1 MFRYLHSGKF
11 WYNDTQLTLADRKA
25 SKHIR
30 KFDTGGK
37 KNMKK
42 RFLSIVLAV
51 LMLVGIMPISA
62 IAADAEPPAAET
74 GVSTKTSENTTGP
87 KLEKSAQ
94 WVDEKA
100 GIAKITIKVTGEQPT
115 QSTKKTDIVLVID
128 RSLSMTQY
136 GRDWL
141 DNAKKAAK
149 VFAKKVLTGDPNV
162 RIAVVAY
169 AAKTIDDRDFSSTL
183 TTVEQRID
191 AINTDNENWH
201 GTNIQAGI
209 HSARERLKKSDKD
222 ADKFMIVLAD
232 GAPNYRFTY
241 KDWGI
246 GTKFDLTDAQKRTY
260 HINNWFSWLFYATSD
275 AFNYNEVKNTEQYAY
290 TAAAS
295 EAYAAKATDGIT
307 CYAIGYGIPQGNNE
321 INALMYSIASTDAG
335 FVNAGTDENAITKV
349 FSDIATDIQYKAHD
363 VTLTDTMGA
372 GFTYLSNETYPS
384 NPVVTPSADNKTVT
398 WNVADKLGDETK
410 TLTFYV
416 QYDKQ
421 NLTDA
426 ATLPTNK
433 SASLSYE
440 DNKGNTQTPIT
451 VDSPAIENLAF
462 TVTYLDETGTE
473 RTAPPYTKTHY
484 WHGDTV
490 AIKDGPAKDGYDF
503 TGWTVTGVTP
513 AEGAKSFDMPKN
525 NVTLKANYTPTAAPA
540 LTITKTAYRVNSDGS
555 RGAKLN
561 ATDTVKSGDK
571 IEYDLTV
578 KNTGDVTL
586 SMIEVRDDF
595 QGSGTLYVDGA
606 PKEADWKYLIGALTP
621 GWDISYSG
629 DGKITYTVT
638 EADVA
643 AGEIVNKVTA
653 STTYN
658 GQEVKDEATNTVKVE
673 APTTMDITIT
683 KIWDN
688 SVSTDRYRSAKIW
701 LCANG
706 EQVKSFY
713 ARQSAGITKKT
724 STTTF
729 EKLPVKDASGKDID
743 YTVKEIEINDQAVT
757 SENQLVTEDEIWT
770 GVVTGDA
777 ETGFTV
783 TNSVRKNE
791 RYGVKVTK
799 TATRDRTLADGTTD
813 TVALATTGDKVRVGD
828 VIHYTVT
835 IKNTGNVAFPAG
847 SHAGDTFA
855 AATGSLI
862 DDATQEKIPSG
873 SRTAPIKIALT
884 EPNVTVTKTYTYIV
898 LEADTRITNT
908 ANASIPNGTMEPER
922 DSDAVVV
929 TVEKPH
935 GVTYTFE
942 DYDTL
947 PTEVQTLLPT
957 QGTNKYYKG
966 DSVTV
971 SDPKE
976 TSKTIGST
984 TYTFD
989 GWYVN
994 GGKVTGS
1001 TYTMDDKDVTFVG
1014 KWTSVT
1020 EKQEFTVTYHVD
1032 GEKPD
1037 DSTLRIPG
1045 PYTVIEDKPYTVA
1058 QPLATNVK
1066 SKGEETGTWTF
1077 TGWCTDEECT
1087 ETPVASIE
1095 KITGNVNLYGKWTF
1109 TKDEPAD
1116 TTLTIAYYLMH
1127 ADGTYPSEATDSA
1140 TTDGKVGE
1148 DFTAEPMKTA
1158 YDDKGYVFDED
1169 AEGNRIR
1176 GDLVLDP
1183 NGNVFKLYYKAVPGL
1198 EVTKTIKDVT
1208 RDGEPLDP
1216 TDPEVEVKEGD
1227 VIEYKI
1233 TVRNSGKLNLTDV
1246 VLTDEFTGAEGDL
1259 TFISGDDY
1267 TVDGYEITLENDL
1280 NVGDSVTI
1288 KATYE
1293 VQLGDSGYEITNKAS
1308 GTAKDALGGDVTGE
1322 SRLVRITPDA
1332 LKAYR
1337 IFGSA
1342 YKYVK
1347 SEKGTFN
1354 KDGETVT
1361 FEFKVTSD
1369 KKGEEILDTFTI
1381 DVSETVKAGET
1392 SEGDWGG
1399 FDFNLSEEEFENLD
1413 KKEFN
1418 GKEYPVVYLWE
1429 LKGDLKN
1436 MSYSTKRITLY
1447 LDRPNISYYSA
1458 REPMVEYLGTRMAYA
1473 DPDKGADADIINIYG
1488 KQSSSGGTVKTGP
1501 QLNRDDHVA
1510 YIMGYPDGTVQPK
1523 GEITRA
1529 EACTI
1534 FFRLL
1539 TESSRD
1545 YYFSKTNDYT
1555 DVNAGDW
1562 FNNAISTL
1570 SNAGIV
1576 TGYNDGTF
1584 RPNQPITRGEMAKI
1598 IANFANLNKGTKSF
1612 TDLSDHWSK
1621 TYVELAAGNGWIAG
1635 YPDGSFRPD
1644 QKITRAET
1652 VTMINRVLERVPAKE
1667 LRLLSRSIMLTFPD
1681 NNPGDWYY
1689 IAIQEASN
1697 SHEYQRSVYE
1707 TTGDEMWT
1715 KLIDNVDWTKLEK

>member
-1 MFRYLHSGKF
+1 
-11 WYNDTQLTLADRKA
+11 
-25 SKHIR
+25 
-30 KFDTGGK
+30 
-37 KNMKK
+37 MKK

-62 IAADAEPPAAET
+62 IAADAEPPAAQT
-74 GVSTKTSENTTGP
+74 AVSTKTSENTTGP

-100 GIAKITIKVTGEQPT
+100 GIAEITIKVTGEQPT
-115 QSTKKTDIVLVID
+115 ETTKKTDIVLVID
-128 RSLSMTQY
+128 RSLSMTQND
-136 GRDWL
+136 RDWL
-141 DNAKKAAK
+141 KNAKKAAK
-149 VFAKKVLTGDPNV
+149 AFAKKVLTGDPNV

-169 AAKTIDDRDFSSTL
+169 AAKTINDWDFSSKL
-183 TTVEQRID
+183 ATVENNID
-191 AINTDNENWH
+191 AINTNNGNWH

-232 GAPNYRFTY
+232 GAPNCRF
-241 KDWGI
+241 GI
-246 GTKFDLTDAQKRTY
+246 YSASETWRLTSKQAADY
-260 HINNWFSWLFYATSD
+260 HIKTDYR
-275 AFNYNEVKNTEQYAY
+275 EGGKQYFPNLY
-290 TAAAS
+290 TANSTTFSYNNSDIMDEDSGYCYTATVS

-307 CYAIGYGIPQGNNE
+307 CYAIGYGIAPGSSL
-321 INALMYSIASTDAG
+321 INTLMYSISSTDAG
-335 FVNAGTDENAITKV
+335 FVNAGTDVNAITKV

-372 GFTYLSNETYPS
+372 GFTYLANETYPS

-426 ATLPTNK
+426 ETLPTNT
-433 SASLSYE
+433 SASLSYK
-440 DNKGNTQTPIT
+440 DNKGNAQPNIT
-451 VDSPAIENLAF
+451 VASPEIENLAKK
-462 TVTYLDETGTE
+462 VTYVDENN
-473 RTAPPYTKTHY
+473 TAYTDPAHQEKPHWY
-484 WHGDTV
+484 GDTV
-490 AIKDGPAKDGYDF
+490 TLAPAPTKEGYTF
-503 TGWTVTGVTP
+503 NGWTTDDVDIGENET
-513 AEGAKSFDMPKN
+513 SFEMPKS
-525 NVTLKANYTPTAAPA
+525 NVTLKANYTVTAAPA

-561 ATDTVKSGDK
+561 DTDTVKSGDK
-571 IEYDLTV
+571 IEYGLTV

-595 QGSGTLYVDGA
+595 QGKGTLYVDGA
-606 PKEADWKYLIGALTP
+606 PKADNWYYSIGALKP
-621 GWDISYSG
+621 SGDISNFG
-629 DGKITYTVT
+629 VVKITYTVT

-643 AGEIVNKVTA
+643 AGTIVNKATA
-653 STTYN
+653 TVSYE
-658 GQEVKDEATNTVKVE
+658 GQEIKAEATHTLNAAE
-673 APTTMDITIT
+673 PTMDIKIT
-683 KIWDN
+683 KIWDD
-688 SVSTDRYRSAKIW
+688 SVSTDRYRSAKIQ
-701 LCANG
+701 LYANG
-706 EQVKSFY
+706 EAKNHFY
-713 ARQSAGITKKT
+713 ARQGANVPYKI
-724 STTTF
+724 STMTF
-729 EKLPVKDASGKDID
+729 TKLPVKDADGKDID
-743 YTVKEIEINDQAVT
+743 YTVKEIEINDRAVT
-757 SENQLVTEDEIWT
+757 SDNQLVTEDEIWT
-770 GVVTGDA
+770 GAVTGNAVD
-777 ETGFTV
+777 GFTV

-791 RYGVKVTK
+791 RYGVEVTK
-799 TATRDRTLADGTTD
+799 TATRTRTLADGTTE
-813 TVALATTGDKVRVGD
+813 TVDLVNEKSKVRAGD

-884 EPNVTVTKTYTYIV
+884 EPNVTVTKTYTYFV
-898 LEADTRITNT
+898 LEADNRVANNVYATIKTGTGVNDTLTRMAALN
-908 ANASIPNGTMEPER
+908 
-922 DSDAVVV
+922 VK
-929 TVEKPH
+929 VEKPH
-935 GVTYTFE
+935 GVKYEFE
-942 DYDTL
+942 AGL
-947 PTEVQTLLPT
+947 PNDLQKYLPDADST
-957 QGTNKYYKG
+957 RYYAG

-976 TSKTIGST
+976 TSKTIGNT

-989 GWYVN
+989 GWHVD
-994 GGKVTGS
+994 GVKVTGS
-1001 TYTMDDKDVTFVG
+1001 TYTMGDKDVTFVG
-1014 KWTSVT
+1014 KWNSVT
-1020 EKQEFTVTYHVD
+1020 VNPKYKLSYVFKSGDDTITTLPQGVLNKKPADSDEVEAGTDVTLPSGFTTVH
-1032 GEKPD
+1032 D
-1037 DSTLRIPG
+1037 DENG
-1045 PYTVIEDKPYTVA
+1045 
-1058 QPLATNVK
+1058 
-1066 SKGEETGTWTF
+1066 GTWTF
-1077 TGWCTDEECT
+1077 EGWYTDDNLSAE
-1087 ETPVASIE
+1087 S
-1095 KITGNVNLYGKWTF
+1095 KITGDTYPMPEGGKTLYGKWTF
-1109 TKDEPAD
+1109 EADKPEITEAGYTVEYYRQNADGENYTLQEDTDSGVAEIGKEKTIEPAED
-1116 TTLTIAYYLMH
+1116 KYSGYTYNETESIVTLTIQ
-1127 ADGTYPSEATDSA
+1127 EE
-1140 TTDGKVGE
+1140 E
-1148 DFTAEPMKTA
+1148 DK
-1158 YDDKGYVFDED
+1158 
-1169 AEGNRIR
+1169 
-1176 GDLVLDP
+1176 
-1183 NGNVFKLYYKAVPGL
+1183 NVFKVYYDAVPGL
-1198 EVTKTIKDVT
+1198 AVTKTITDVT
-1208 RDGEPLDP
+1208 RDGEPLNPDN
-1216 TDPEVEVKEGD
+1216 PEVEVKEGD
-1227 VIEYKI
+1227 VIEYEI
-1233 TVRNSGKLNLTDV
+1233 TVRNSGKLNLTDI

-1267 TVDGYEITLENDL
+1267 TVDGYEITLKNDL

-1308 GTAKDALGGDVTGE
+1308 GTAKDALKREVTGE
-1322 SRLVRITPDA
+1322 SRPVGITPDA

-1337 IFGSA
+1337 IFGSV
-1342 YKYVK
+1342 YKYIK

-1354 KDGETVT
+1354 KDEETVP

-1381 DVSETVKAGET
+1381 DVEETVKAGET

-1458 REPMVEYLGTRMAYA
+1458 REPMVEYLGRWMAYA

-1488 KQSSSGGTVKTGP
+1488 KQSSSGGTVKVGP

-1510 YIMGYPDGTVQPK
+1510 YIMGYPDGTVQPE

-1539 TESSRD
+1539 TESSRN

-1612 TDLSDHWSK
+1612 TDLSGHWSK
-1621 TYVELAAGNGWIAG
+1621 SYVELAAGNGWIAG

>member
-1 MFRYLHSGKF
+1 
-11 WYNDTQLTLADRKA
+11 
-25 SKHIR
+25 
-30 KFDTGGK
+30 
-37 KNMKK
+37 MKK

-62 IAADAEPPAAET
+62 IAADAEPPAAQT

-100 GIAKITIKVTGEQPT
+100 GIAKITIQVTGEQPT
-115 QSTKKTDIVLVID
+115 ETTKKTDIVLVID
-128 RSLSMTQY
+128 RSLSMTQND
-136 GRDWL
+136 RDWL
-141 DNAKKAAK
+141 KNAKKAAK
-149 VFAKKVLTGDPNV
+149 AFAKKVLTDDPNV

-169 AAKTIDDRDFSSTL
+169 AAKTINDWDFSSKL
-183 TTVEQRID
+183 ATVENNID
-191 AINTDNENWH
+191 AINTNNGNWH

-232 GAPNYRFTY
+232 GAPNCRFGIYSASETWRLTSQQAADHHIKTDYREGG
-241 KDWGI
+241 K
-246 GTKFDLTDAQKRTY
+246 
-260 HINNWFSWLFYATSD
+260 
-275 AFNYNEVKNTEQYAY
+275 QYFPNLY
-290 TAAAS
+290 TADSNTFSYNNSDIMDEDSGYCYTATVS

-307 CYAIGYGIPQGNNE
+307 CYAIGYGIASGSSL
-321 INALMYSIASTDAG
+321 INALMYSISSTDAG

-372 GFTYLSNETYPS
+372 GFTYLANETYPS

-416 QYDKQ
+416 QYDK
-421 NLTDA
+421 NTLTDA
-426 ATLPTNK
+426 ETLPTNT

-440 DNKGNTQTPIT
+440 DNKGNAQTPIT
-451 VDSPAIENLAF
+451 VDSPAIENLAKK
-462 TVTYLDETGTE
+462 VTYVDENN
-473 RTAPPYTKTHY
+473 TAYTDPAHQEKPHWY
-484 WHGDTV
+484 GDTV
-490 AIKDGPAKDGYDF
+490 TLAPAPTKEGYTF
-503 TGWTVTGVTP
+503 NGWTTDDVDIGENET
-513 AEGAKSFDMPKN
+513 SFEMPKQ
-525 NVTLKANYTPTAAPA
+525 NVTLQASYTVTAAPA
-540 LTITKTAYRVNSDGS
+540 LTITKTAYRVNSNGS
-555 RGAKLN
+555 RGARLN
-561 ATDTVKSGDK
+561 DTDTVKSGDK

-586 SMIEVRDDF
+586 SMIEVQDDF
-595 QGSGTLYVDGA
+595 QGKGTLYVDGEA
-606 PKEADWKYLIGALTP
+606 KKADWKYLIGALHP
-621 GWDISYSG
+621 SDDISYSET
-629 DGKITYTVT
+629 GKITYTVT
-638 EADVA
+638 EADVD
-643 AGEIVNKVTA
+643 AGMIVNKATA
-653 STTYN
+653 TVSYE
-658 GQEVKDEATNTVKVE
+658 GQEIKAEATHTLNAAE
-673 APTTMDITIT
+673 PTMDITIT
-683 KIWDN
+683 KIWDD
-688 SVSTDRYRSAKIW
+688 SVSIDRYRSAKIQ
-701 LCANG
+701 LYANG
-706 EQVKSFY
+706 EAKNHFY
-713 ARQSAGITKKT
+713 ARQGANVPYKI
-724 STTTF
+724 STMTF
-729 EKLPVKDASGKDID
+729 TKLPVKDASGNDIR
-743 YTVKEIEINDQAVT
+743 YTVKEIEINDRAVT
-757 SENQLVTEDEIWT
+757 SDNQLVTEDEIWT
-770 GVVTGDA
+770 GIVTGNA
-777 ETGFTV
+777 VEGFTV

-791 RYGVKVTK
+791 RYGVEVTK
-799 TATRDRTLADGTTD
+799 TATRDRILANGTTE
-813 TVALATTGDKVRVGD
+813 TVDLVNEVSVVRADD

-835 IKNTGNVAFPAG
+835 IENTGNVAFG
-847 SHAGDTFA
+847 AGDRGQDNFTA
-855 AATGSLI
+855 VGTLIGEDGNIEGGKYGDIKGVSTLEPGS
-862 DDATQEKIPSG
+862 S
-873 SRTAPIKIALT
+873 
-884 EPNVTVTKTYTYIV
+884 VTKHYTYKV
-898 LEADTRITNT
+898 LPGDEERGRIAN
-908 ANASIPNGTMEPER
+908 NASAQIKTGPGVDDTIR
-922 DSDAVVV
+922 GLAAVNVK
-929 TVEKPH
+929 VEKPH
-935 GVTYTFE
+935 GVTYEFE
-942 DYDTL
+942 AGL
-947 PTEVQTLLPT
+947 PNDLQKYLPDADST
-957 QGTNKYYKG
+957 RYYAG

-1014 KWTSVT
+1014 KWNSKT

-1045 PYTVIEDKPYTVA
+1045 PDTVTEDDPYTVA

-1116 TTLTIAYYLMH
+1116 TTLTIAYYLMN
-1127 ADGTYPSEATDSA
+1127 ADGSYPSEATDSA

-1148 DFTAEPMKTA
+1148 YFTAEAKKTA
-1158 YDDKGYVFDED
+1158 YETQGYVFDED
-1169 AEGNRIR
+1169 AKGNRIS
-1176 GDLVLDP
+1176 GDLVLNPDE
-1183 NGNVFKLYYKAVPGL
+1183 NVFKLYYKAVPGL
-1198 EVTKTIKDVT
+1198 TVTKTITDVT

-1216 TDPEVEVKEGD
+1216 TDPKVEVKEGD

-1259 TFISGDDY
+1259 NIISGDDY
-1267 TVDGYEITLENDL
+1267 TVDGYEITLKNGLD
-1280 NVGDSVTI
+1280 VGASVTI

-1293 VQLGDSGYEITNKAS
+1293 VQLGDSGYEIKNKAS

-1322 SRLVRITPDA
+1322 SERVTIRPDA
-1332 LKAYR
+1332 LKAYW

-1354 KDGETVT
+1354 KDEETVT

-1381 DVSETVKAGET
+1381 GVDETVKAGET

-1399 FDFNLSEEEFENLD
+1399 FDFNLSEEEFKNLD

-1429 LKGDLKN
+1429 LKGELKN

-1458 REPMVEYLGTRMAYA
+1458 REPMVEYLGTRMAFA

-1488 KQSSSGGTVKTGP
+1488 KQSSSGDTVKVGP

-1510 YIMGYPDGTVQPK
+1510 YIMGYPDGTVQPE

-1545 YYFSKTNDYT
+1545 YYFARTNDYS
-1555 DVNAGDW
+1555 DVNRGDW

-1612 TDLSDHWSK
+1612 TDLSGHWSK

-1681 NNPGDWYY
+1681 NKPGDWYY

>member
-1 MFRYLHSGKF
+1 
-11 WYNDTQLTLADRKA
+11 
-25 SKHIR
+25 
-30 KFDTGGK
+30 
-37 KNMKK
+37 MKK
-42 RFLSIVLAV
+42 RILSIVLAV
-51 LMLVGIMPISA
+51 LMLVSVLPISA
-62 IAADAEPPAAET
+62 LAADVEPPIAET

-169 AAKTIDDRDFSSTL
+169 AAKTIDDRDFSSDL
-183 TTVEQRID
+183 TTVQQHID
-191 AINTDNENWH
+191 AINTENGDWH

-209 HSARERLKKSDKD
+209 HSARERFKKTGNKD

-246 GTKFDLTDAQKRTY
+246 GTTFDLTDAQKRTY

-372 GFTYLSNETYPS
+372 GFTYLSNETYQPS
-384 NPVVTPSADNKTVT
+384 PAVTPSADNKTVT

-416 QYDKQ
+416 QYDK
-421 NLTDA
+421 NTLTDA
-426 ATLPTNK
+426 ATLPTNT

-440 DNKGNTQTPIT
+440 DNKGNEQPDIT
-451 VDSPAIENLAF
+451 VASPEIENLAKK
-462 TVTYLDETGTE
+462 VTYVDENN
-473 RTAPPYTKTHY
+473 TAYTDPAHQEKPHWY
-484 WHGDTV
+484 GDTV
-490 AIKDGPAKDGYDF
+490 TLAPAPTKEGYTF
-503 TGWTVTGVTP
+503 NGWTTDDVTIGENDTF
-513 AEGAKSFDMPKN
+513 EMPKQ
-525 NVTLKANYTPTAAPA
+525 NVTLKATWTKNTKT
-540 LTITKTAYRVNSDGS
+540 LTITKNWEGTTEKPTVTFQLLQARKGEENTTVYQTFELDGIVDTEGEVVETAPWTATIKVPVKDTDGTEFKYSVKETKIGGTSIGAGAFNVTGTNPDNTSYIIGTWSVNSSGRPLDGTWTFTN
-555 RGAKLN
+555 K
-561 ATDTVKSGDK
+561 
-571 IEYDLTV
+571 Y
-578 KNTGDVTL
+578 
-586 SMIEVRDDF
+586 
-595 QGSGTLYVDGA
+595 A
-606 PKEADWKYLIGALTP
+606 PKPQYTLTYEFVGEDKPEGANAPAAESLYKDQQTHLAEVNAP
-621 GWDISYSG
+621 DGWSF
-629 DGKITYTVT
+629 DGWYTDAGCT
-638 EADVA
+638 E
-643 AGEIVNKVTA
+643 GNKVT
-653 STTYN
+653 SPYTMPGSNMTLY
-658 GQEVKDEATNTVKVE
+658 GKWEQKQPGVTVE
-673 APTTMDITIT
+673 
-683 KIWDN
+683 
-688 SVSTDRYRSAKIW
+688 
-701 LCANG
+701 
-706 EQVKSFY
+706 
-713 ARQSAGITKKT
+713 
-724 STTTF
+724 
-729 EKLPVKDASGKDID
+729 
-743 YTVKEIEINDQAVT
+743 
-757 SENQLVTEDEIWT
+757 
-770 GVVTGDA
+770 
-777 ETGFTV
+777 
-783 TNSVRKNE
+783 
-791 RYGVKVTK
+791 K
-799 TATRDRTLADGTTD
+799 TAKRTRGNESPVTLPNNTNDPNEIGR
-813 TVALATTGDKVRVGD
+813 VQVGD
-828 VIHYTVT
+828 VINYTVT
-835 IKNTGNVAFPAG
+835 IKNTGKVTFGNNINDYRFTDTFSNATGDLIQIDEDGKQIGKVESGKRPPNISLG
-847 SHAGDTFA
+847 DMKPGDTKTLYYRYMVRSGDVGQQINNS
-855 AATGSLI
+855 ATAEIKSGTG
-862 DDATQEKIPSG
+862 AGKITRS
-873 SRTAPIKIALT
+873 SNVRVLVEAP
-884 EPNVTVTKTYTYIV
+884 
-898 LEADTRITNT
+898 
-908 ANASIPNGTMEPER
+908 EPETATLR
-922 DSDAVVV
+922 FEFKSGTDGKDLPASDMPPV
-929 TVEKPH
+929 P
-935 GVTYTFE
+935 
-942 DYDTL
+942 
-947 PTEVQTLLPT
+947 
-957 QGTNKYYKG
+957 N
-966 DSVTV
+966 
-971 SDPKE
+971 
-976 TSKTIGST
+976 
-984 TYTFD
+984 
-989 GWYVN
+989 
-994 GGKVTGS
+994 
-1001 TYTMDDKDVTFVG
+1001 DVTEEVGTAVQLTNYTETVNDEGNKG
-1014 KWTSVT
+1014 KWTFGGWFENESLTQAVA
-1020 EKQEFTVTYHVD
+1020 
-1032 GEKPD
+1032 G
-1037 DSTLRIPG
+1037 DSYQIPEG
-1045 PYTVIEDKPYTVA
+1045 GKT
-1058 QPLATNVK
+1058 
-1066 SKGEETGTWTF
+1066 
-1077 TGWCTDEECT
+1077 
-1087 ETPVASIE
+1087 
-1095 KITGNVNLYGKWTF
+1095 LYGKWTF
-1109 TKDEPAD
+1109 EADKPEITEAGYTVEYYRQNADGENYTLQEDTDSGVAEVGKEKTIEPAED
-1116 TTLTIAYYLMH
+1116 KYSGYTYNETESIVTLTIQ
-1127 ADGTYPSEATDSA
+1127 EE
-1140 TTDGKVGE
+1140 E
-1148 DFTAEPMKTA
+1148 DK
-1158 YDDKGYVFDED
+1158 
-1169 AEGNRIR
+1169 
-1176 GDLVLDP
+1176 
-1183 NGNVFKLYYKAVPGL
+1183 NVFKVYYDAVPGL
-1198 EVTKTIKDVT
+1198 AVTKTITDVT
-1208 RDGEPLDP
+1208 RDGEPLNPDN
-1216 TDPEVEVKEGD
+1216 PEVEVKEGD
-1227 VIEYKI
+1227 VIEYEI
-1233 TVRNSGKLNLTDV
+1233 TVRNSGKLNLTDI

-1267 TVDGYEITLENDL
+1267 TVDGYEITLKNDL

-1308 GTAKDALGGDVTGE
+1308 GTAKDALKREVTGE
-1322 SRLVRITPDA
+1322 SRPVGITPDA

-1337 IFGSA
+1337 IFGSV

-1354 KDGETVT
+1354 KDEETVP

-1381 DVSETVKAGET
+1381 DVEETVKAGET

-1488 KQSSSGGTVKTGP
+1488 KQSSSGSTVKVGP

-1510 YIMGYPDGTVQPK
+1510 YIMGYPDGTVQPE

-1539 TESSRD
+1539 TDSSRD

-1612 TDLSDHWSK
+1612 TDLSGHWSK

>member
-1 MFRYLHSGKF
+1 
-11 WYNDTQLTLADRKA
+11 
-25 SKHIR
+25 
-30 KFDTGGK
+30 
-37 KNMKK
+37 MKK

-51 LMLVGIMPISA
+51 LMLLSVMPVTA
-62 IAADAEPPAAET
+62 MAADRTTVNTAQNGIEATKTAKWVNEKEGIAEITITVKGEPPE
-74 GVSTKTSENTTGP
+74 VSTPE
-87 KLEKSAQ
+87 
-94 WVDEKA
+94 VDA
-100 GIAKITIKVTGEQPT
+100 
-115 QSTKKTDIVLVID
+115 VLVID
-128 RSLSMTQY
+128 LSGSMN
-136 GRDWL
+136 
-141 DNAKKAAK
+141 DNNKLNDAKAAAKKFVDKFFGTSAPASY
-149 VFAKKVLTGDPNV
+149 KKSV
-162 RIAVVAY
+162 RIAVVGYNGYAKAY
-169 AAKTIDDRDFSSTL
+169 ADLTEAKDADALYTL
-183 TTVEQRID
+183 FGSGYGSLS
-191 AINTDNENWH
+191 AGG
-201 GTNIQAGI
+201 GTNIQDGIYWAQQILKNGRAGAKKVMVVLSDGEPTYSFDANVAHTFGQNEETYGVKKNNFLYVVSEI
-209 HSARERLKKSDKD
+209 DHTDRVGSGSA
-222 ADKFMIVLAD
+222 
-232 GAPNYRFTY
+232 
-241 KDWGI
+241 
-246 GTKFDLTDAQKRTY
+246 
-260 HINNWFSWLFYATSD
+260 YATGAYHYYYYCKD
-275 AFNYNEVKNTEQYAY
+275 DKNVQQYY
-290 TAAAS
+290 YVQNHGVGTVS
-295 EAYAAKATDGIT
+295 EAYWAKKDGTTIYSIGFGISQYESGGYGLPQRETDVYKVAQSLASDDKKFKLAKDGGELGNVFDGI
-307 CYAIGYGIPQGNNE
+307 ANE
-321 INALMYSIASTDAG
+321 VAKYTAYNPTVI
-335 FVNAGTDENAITKV
+335 
-349 FSDIATDIQYKAHD
+349 
-363 VTLTDTMGA
+363 DTMGKN
-372 GFTYLSNETYPS
+372 FEVVSNSLPTDKK
-384 NPVVTPSADNKTVT
+384 VTLKSDGSLEWDITDGELDTTEHK
-398 WNVADKLGDETK
+398 
-410 TLTFYV
+410 LTFQV
-416 QYDKQ
+416 KYDKTK
-421 NLTDA
+421 LTDDEM
-426 ATLPTNK
+426 LLTNGEAK
-433 SASLSYE
+433 LIYSKTE
-440 DNKGNTQTPIT
+440 GGEQNQEQPIT
-451 VDSPAIENLAF
+451 SGQVENLAF
-462 TVTYLDETGTE
+462 TVTYLDETGAKLTS
-473 RTAPPYTKTHY
+473 APYTETRY
-484 WHGDTV
+484 WYGDTV
-490 AIKDGPAKDGYDF
+490 AIEKGPVKTGYDF
-503 TGWTVTGVTP
+503 TVWTVTGVTP
-513 AEGAKSFDMPKN
+513 AEGATSFDMPKN
-525 NVTLKANYTPTAAPA
+525 NVTLKANYTPTATPA

-555 RGAKLN
+555 RGTELTAS
-561 ATDTVKSGDK
+561 DTVKIGDTIEYVIRVENTGNVALSDLRLRDEFSGAGYITATRVYGTSELGKDFTDNLHTVSIPVGGSYVYGDK
-571 IEYDLTV
+571 L
-578 KNTGDVTL
+578 
-586 SMIEVRDDF
+586 
-595 QGSGTLYVDGA
+595 
-606 PKEADWKYLIGALTP
+606 
-621 GWDISYSG
+621 
-629 DGKITYTVT
+629 TYTVLAGDAT
-638 EADVA
+638 

-673 APTTMDITIT
+673 APTTMDIKIT
-683 KIWDN
+683 KVWDD
-688 SVSTDRYRSAKIW
+688 SVPTDRQRTAKIW
-701 LCANG
+701 LYANG
-706 EQVKSFY
+706 KQDKYFY
-713 ARQSAGITKKT
+713 ASKGAGITSNT
-724 STTTF
+724 ATGTIVDR
-729 EKLPVKDASGKDID
+729 PVKDADGKDIV
-743 YTVKEIEINDQAVT
+743 YTVKETEINGQAVT
-757 SENQLVTEDEIWT
+757 SDNQLVTEDEIWT

-791 RYGVKVTK
+791 RYGVEVTK
-799 TATRDRTLADGTTD
+799 TATRDRILANGTTE
-813 TVALATTGDKVRVGD
+813 TVDLVNEVSVVRADD

-835 IKNTGNVAFPAG
+835 IKNTGNVAFQNTDDG
-847 SHAGDTFA
+847 RDTFT
-855 AATGSLI
+855 ATGKLI
-862 DDATQEKIPSG
+862 DDDNPTKNITNFDRIPIDLQPKAKVTKHYTYKVLPGDEERGRIANNASAQIKTGSG
-873 SRTAPIKIALT
+873 ADDIIFKIAAV
-884 EPNVTVTKTYTYIV
+884 NVK
-898 LEADTRITNT
+898 
-908 ANASIPNGTMEPER
+908 
-922 DSDAVVV
+922 
-929 TVEKPH
+929 VEKPH

-942 DYDTL
+942 NYDNL
-947 PTEVQTLLPT
+947 PTEVQNLLPT
-957 QGTNKYYKG
+957 QDANKYYKG
-966 DSVTV
+966 DSVTLPTLTDTTKQV
-971 SDPKE
+971 
-976 TSKTIGST
+976 GST
-984 TYTFD
+984 TYTFVGWHVD
-989 GWYVN
+989 GV
-994 GGKVTGS
+994 KVTGS
-1001 TYTMDDKDVTFVG
+1001 TYTMGDKDVTFVG

-1045 PYTVIEDKPYTVA
+1045 PDTVTEGDPYTVA
-1058 QPLATNVK
+1058 QPLATTVNT
-1066 SKGEETGTWTF
+1066 KGTETGTWTF
-1077 TGWCTDEECT
+1077 TGWCTDKECT
-1087 ETPVASIE
+1087 GTPVASIE

-1127 ADGTYPSEATDSA
+1127 ADGTYPSEATDS
-1140 TTDGKVGE
+1140 TTRDGKVGE

-1158 YDDKGYVFDED
+1158 YDDKGYKFDD
-1169 AEGNRIR
+1169 SADNRIR

-1183 NGNVFKLYYKAVPGL
+1183 NGNVFKLYYKAVPRL
-1198 EVTKTIKDVT
+1198 EVTKTITDVT

-1227 VIEYKI
+1227 VIEYEI
-1233 TVRNSGKLNLTDV
+1233 TVKNSGKLNLTDV

-1259 TFISGDDY
+1259 NIISGDEY
-1267 TVDGYEITLENDL
+1267 TVNGYEITLENDL

-1308 GTAKDALGGDVTGE
+1308 GTAKDALKREVTGE
-1322 SRLVRITPDA
+1322 SRPVGITPDA
-1332 LKAYR
+1332 LKAYW

-1354 KDGETVT
+1354 KDGETVP

-1381 DVSETVKAGET
+1381 DVDETVKAGET

-1458 REPMVEYLGTRMAYA
+1458 REPMVEHLGTRMAYA

-1488 KQSSSGGTVKTGP
+1488 KQSSSGGTVKVGP

-1598 IANFANLNKGTKSF
+1598 IANFANLSKGGKTFS
-1612 TDLSDHWSK
+1612 DLSGHWSK

>member
-1 MFRYLHSGKF
+1 
-11 WYNDTQLTLADRKA
+11 
-25 SKHIR
+25 
-30 KFDTGGK
+30 
-37 KNMKK
+37 MKK
-42 RFLSIVLAV
+42 RILSIVLAV

-62 IAADAEPPAAET
+62 LAADVEPPIAET

-87 KLEKSAQ
+87 KLEKSAR

-100 GIAKITIKVTGEQPT
+100 GIAKITIQVTGEQPT
-115 QSTKKTDIVLVID
+115 ETTKKTDIVLVID
-128 RSLSMTQY
+128 RSLSMTQNN
-136 GRDWL
+136 RDWL
-141 DNAKKAAK
+141 ENAKKAAK
-149 VFAKKVLTGDPNV
+149 AFAKKVLTGDPNV

-169 AAKTIDDRDFSSTL
+169 AAKTINDWDFSSKL
-183 TTVEQRID
+183 ATVEQYID
-191 AINTDNENWH
+191 DINTNNVYYDGHWYANHNSWRSEDWH

-209 HSARERLKKSDKD
+209 HSARERFKSTGNKD

-232 GAPNYRFTY
+232 GEPNHRFGIFNGKSTWQLTSQQAAAHHIKTDYRESG
-241 KDWGI
+241 K
-246 GTKFDLTDAQKRTY
+246 
-260 HINNWFSWLFYATSD
+260 
-275 AFNYNEVKNTEQYAY
+275 QYFPNLY
-290 TAAAS
+290 TADSTTFSYNNDDIMDADSGYCYTATVS

-307 CYAIGYGIPQGNNE
+307 CYAIGYGIPQGSSL
-321 INALMYSIASTDAG
+321 INTLMYSISSTDAG
-335 FVNAGTDENAITKV
+335 FVNAGTDVNAITKV

-372 GFTYLSNETYPS
+372 GFTYLANETYPS

-416 QYDKQ
+416 QYDKK

-426 ATLPTNK
+426 ETLPTNT
-433 SASLSYE
+433 SASLSYK
-440 DNKGNTQTPIT
+440 DNKGTVQPDIT
-451 VDSPAIENLAF
+451 VASPAIENLAKK
-462 TVTYLDETGTE
+462 VTYVDENN
-473 RTAPPYTKTHY
+473 TAYTDPAHQEKPHWY
-484 WHGDTV
+484 GDTV
-490 AIKDGPAKDGYDF
+490 TLAPAPTKEGYTF
-503 TGWTVTGVTP
+503 NGWTTDDVTIGENDTF
-513 AEGAKSFDMPKN
+513 EMPKQ
-525 NVTLKANYTPTAAPA
+525 NVTLKASW
-540 LTITKTAYRVNSDGS
+540 I
-555 RGAKLN
+555 
-561 ATDTVKSGDK
+561 
-571 IEYDLTV
+571 
-578 KNTGDVTL
+578 KN
-586 SMIEVRDDF
+586 E
-595 QGSGTLYVDGA
+595 
-606 PKEADWKYLIGALTP
+606 
-621 GWDISYSG
+621 
-629 DGKITYTVT
+629 
-638 EADVA
+638 
-643 AGEIVNKVTA
+643 
-653 STTYN
+653 
-658 GQEVKDEATNTVKVE
+658 
-673 APTTMDITIT
+673 PTTMDITIT
-683 KIWDN
+683 KIWDD
-688 SVSTDRYRSAKIW
+688 SVSIDRYRSAKIW

-724 STTTF
+724 STATF
-729 EKLPVKDASGKDID
+729 EKLPVKDASGNDIR

-757 SENQLVTEDEIWT
+757 SDNQLVTEDEIWT
-770 GVVTGDA
+770 GAVTGDA
-777 ETGFTV
+777 KTGFTV

-791 RYGVKVTK
+791 RYGVEVTK
-799 TATRDRTLADGTTD
+799 TATRDRILANGTTD

-835 IKNTGNVAFPAG
+835 IKNTGNVAFG
-847 SHAGDTFA
+847 AGDRGQDNFTA
-855 AATGSLI
+855 VGTLIGEDGNIEGGKYGDIKGVSTLEPGS
-862 DDATQEKIPSG
+862 S
-873 SRTAPIKIALT
+873 
-884 EPNVTVTKTYTYIV
+884 VTKHYTYKV
-898 LEADTRITNT
+898 LPGDEERGGIAN
-908 ANASIPNGTMEPER
+908 NASAQIKTGPGVDDTIR
-922 DSDAVVV
+922 GLAAVNVK
-929 TVEKPH
+929 VEKPH

-942 DYDTL
+942 NNDGL
-947 PTEVQTLLPT
+947 PTEVQNLLPT
-957 QGTNKYYKG
+957 QDTNKYYKG
-966 DSVTV
+966 DSVTLPTLTDTTKQV
-971 SDPKE
+971 
-976 TSKTIGST
+976 GST

-989 GWYVN
+989 GWYESN
-994 GGKVTGS
+994 TTKYAGGS
-1001 TYTMDDKDVTFVG
+1001 EYTMGDADVTFVG
-1014 KWTSVT
+1014 KWNSVT
-1020 EKQEFTVTYHVD
+1020 VNPKYKLSYVFKSGDDTITTLPDVVTRQIPADSEELVEKTEVELPHGFENTADTVNKGTWSFD
-1032 GEKPD
+1032 GW
-1037 DSTLRIPG
+1037 
-1045 PYTVIEDKPYTVA
+1045 YEDKGLST
-1058 QPLATNVK
+1058 K
-1066 SKGEETGTWTF
+1066 IDGTTYRMPEGGK
-1077 TGWCTDEECT
+1077 T
-1087 ETPVASIE
+1087 
-1095 KITGNVNLYGKWTF
+1095 LYGKWTF
-1109 TKDEPAD
+1109 TKDKPEITEAGYTVEYYRQDADGENYTLQEDTDSGVAEIGKEKTIEPAED
-1116 TTLTIAYYLMH
+1116 KYSGYTYNETESIVTLTIQ
-1127 ADGTYPSEATDSA
+1127 EE
-1140 TTDGKVGE
+1140 E
-1148 DFTAEPMKTA
+1148 DK
-1158 YDDKGYVFDED
+1158 
-1169 AEGNRIR
+1169 
-1176 GDLVLDP
+1176 
-1183 NGNVFKLYYKAVPGL
+1183 NVFKVYYDAVPGL
-1198 EVTKTIKDVT
+1198 AVTKTITDVT
-1208 RDGEPLDP
+1208 RDGEPLNPDN
-1216 TDPEVEVKEGD
+1216 PEVEVKEGD
-1227 VIEYKI
+1227 VIEYEI
-1233 TVRNSGKLNLTDV
+1233 TVRNSGKLNLTDI

-1267 TVDGYEITLENDL
+1267 TVDGYEITLKNDL

-1322 SRLVRITPDA
+1322 SERVTIRPDA

-1354 KDGETVT
+1354 KDGETVP

-1381 DVSETVKAGET
+1381 GVDETVKAGET

-1545 YYFSKTNDYT
+1545 YYFARTNDYS
-1555 DVNAGDW
+1555 DVNRGDW

-1612 TDLSDHWSK
+1612 TDLSGHWSK

>member
-1 MFRYLHSGKF
+1 
-11 WYNDTQLTLADRKA
+11 
-25 SKHIR
+25 
-30 KFDTGGK
+30 
-37 KNMKK
+37 MKK

-62 IAADAEPPAAET
+62 IAADAEPPAAQT

-115 QSTKKTDIVLVID
+115 ETTKKTDIVLVID
-128 RSLSMTQY
+128 RSLSMTQND
-136 GRDWL
+136 RDWL
-141 DNAKKAAK
+141 KNAKKAAK
-149 VFAKKVLTGDPNV
+149 AFAKKVLTDDPNV

-169 AAKTIDDRDFSSTL
+169 AAKTINDWDFSSKL
-183 TTVEQRID
+183 ATVENNID
-191 AINTDNENWH
+191 AINTNNVYYNGQWYADHDSLWSENWH

-209 HSARERLKKSDKD
+209 HSARERFKSTGNKD

-232 GAPNYRFTY
+232 GAPNCRF
-241 KDWGI
+241 GI
-246 GTKFDLTDAQKRTY
+246 YSASETWRLTSKQAADY
-260 HINNWFSWLFYATSD
+260 HIKTDYR
-275 AFNYNEVKNTEQYAY
+275 EGGKQYFPNLY
-290 TAAAS
+290 TADSNTFSYNNSDIMDEDSGYCYTATVS

-307 CYAIGYGIPQGNNE
+307 CYAIGYGIASGSSL
-321 INALMYSIASTDAG
+321 INTLMYSIASTDAG

-372 GFTYLSNETYPS
+372 GFTYLANETYPS
-384 NPVVTPSADNKTVT
+384 NPVVTPSAGNKTVT
-398 WNVADKLGDETK
+398 WDVADKLGDETK

-426 ATLPTNK
+426 ETLPTNT

-440 DNKGNTQTPIT
+440 DNKGTVQPDIT
-451 VDSPAIENLAF
+451 VASPEIENLAF
-462 TVTYLDETGTE
+462 TVTYLDETGAKLTS
-473 RTAPPYTKTHY
+473 APYTETRY
-484 WHGDTV
+484 WYGDTV
-490 AIKDGPAKDGYDF
+490 AIEKGPVKTGYDF

-513 AEGAKSFDMPKN
+513 AEGAKSFEMPKN

-540 LTITKTAYRVNSDGS
+540 LTITKTAYRVNSNGS

-561 ATDTVKSGDK
+561 DTDTVKSGDK

-586 SMIEVRDDF
+586 STIEVRDDF
-595 QGSGTLYVDGA
+595 QGKGTLYVDGA
-606 PKEADWKYLIGALTP
+606 AKTGNWDYRIGALQP
-621 GWDISYSG
+621 GWDISYSET
-629 DGKITYTVT
+629 GKITYTVT

-643 AGEIVNKVTA
+643 AGTIVNKATA
-653 STTYN
+653 TVSYE
-658 GQEVKDEATNTVKVE
+658 GQEIKAEATHTLNAAE
-673 APTTMDITIT
+673 PTMDITIT
-683 KIWDN
+683 KVWDD

-706 EQVKSFY
+706 EQKNYFY
-713 ARQSAGITKKT
+713 ALKGPGVTDN
-724 STTTF
+724 TTTGTF
-729 EKLPVKDASGKDID
+729 KDRPVKDADGNDIR
-743 YTVKEIEINDQAVT
+743 YTVKETEINDQAVT
-757 SENQLVTEDEIWT
+757 SDNQLVTEDEIWT

-777 ETGFTV
+777 KTGFTV
-783 TNSVRKNE
+783 TNSFRKNE
-791 RYGVKVTK
+791 RYGVEVTK
-799 TATRDRTLADGTTD
+799 TATRTRTFADGTTE
-813 TVALATTGDKVRVGD
+813 TVDLVNEVSVVRADD

-884 EPNVTVTKTYTYIV
+884 EPNVTVTKTYTYFV
-898 LEADTRITNT
+898 LEADNRVANNVYATIKTGTGVNDTLTRMAALN
-908 ANASIPNGTMEPER
+908 
-922 DSDAVVV
+922 VK
-929 TVEKPH
+929 VEKPH
-935 GVTYTFE
+935 GVKYEFE
-942 DYDTL
+942 AGL
-947 PTEVQTLLPT
+947 PNDLQKYLPDADST
-957 QGTNKYYKG
+957 RYYAG

-976 TSKTIGST
+976 TSKTIGNT

-989 GWYVN
+989 GWHVD
-994 GGKVTGS
+994 GVKVTGS

-1045 PYTVIEDKPYTVA
+1045 PDTVTEDNPYTVA

-1077 TGWCTDEECT
+1077 TGWCTDAACET
-1087 ETPVASIE
+1087 EPVASIE

-1109 TKDEPAD
+1109 EADEPEI
-1116 TTLTIAYYLMH
+1116 TEVSYTVKYYQQD
-1127 ADGTYPSEATDSA
+1127 ADGNYSKPPYIRT
-1140 TTDGKVGE
+1140 TTDAGVALKGNVGDTVRIE
-1148 DFTAEPMKTA
+1148 DLERYYTEH
-1158 YDDKGYVFDED
+1158 YKGYEFD
-1169 AEGNRIR
+1169 AENENN
-1176 GDLVLDP
+1176 VLSLKLEE
-1183 NGNVFKLYYKAVPGL
+1183 NESKNVLKLYYKAVASMSL
-1198 EVTKTIKDVT
+1198 DKDYVAY
-1208 RDGEPLDP
+1208 RDGEELDLS
-1216 TDPEVEVKEGD
+1216 DGEELKAGD
-1227 VIEYKI
+1227 VIKYTI
-1233 TVRNSGKLNLTDV
+1233 TLENTGKRNLTNVTVED
-1246 VLTDEFTGAEGDL
+1246 TFTGAEGEL
-1259 TFISGDDY
+1259 VFISGDA
-1267 TVDGYEITLENDL
+1267 YEIDEDTGKISLKDTLKPGETVVIRAD
-1280 NVGDSVTI
+1280 
-1288 KATYE
+1288 YE
-1293 VQLGDSGYEITNKAS
+1293 VQLNDSGWRITNTVRGDATELPDAGKPWDWVTIEPEALKRYEIY
-1308 GTAKDALGGDVTGE
+1308 V
-1322 SRLVRITPDA
+1322 
-1332 LKAYR
+1332 
-1337 IFGSA
+1337 SA
-1342 YKYVK
+1342 VKYVE
-1347 SEKGTFN
+1347 SVKGTFN
-1354 KDGETVT
+1354 KDEENVDFT
-1361 FEFKVTSD
+1361 FAVSSD
-1369 KKGEEILDTFTI
+1369 KRGRNELDRFNITV
-1381 DVSETVKAGET
+1381 DESVKAGET
-1392 SEGDWGG
+1392 SSRFDGG
-1399 FDFNLSEEEFENLD
+1399 ITIRLTEEEFNSLSREIFEGD
-1413 KKEFN
+1413 GKK
-1418 GKEYPVVYLWE
+1418 YPVVYLRE
-1429 LKGDLKN
+1429 VKGSDKK
-1436 MSYSTKRITLY
+1436 MRYDTSVVTLY
-1447 LDRPNISYYSA
+1447 LLVPQVIVTSH
-1458 REPMVEYLGTRMAYA
+1458 
-1473 DPDKGADADIINIYG
+1473 DPIYKTTSLNAWVDPTDSTLWPEFTNVYG
-1488 KQSSSGGTVKTGP
+1488 KESSSSDTVKVGP

-1539 TESSRD
+1539 TDSSRD

-1612 TDLSDHWSK
+1612 TDLSGHWSK

>member
-1 MFRYLHSGKF
+1 
-11 WYNDTQLTLADRKA
+11 
-25 SKHIR
+25 
-30 KFDTGGK
+30 
-37 KNMKK
+37 MKK
-42 RFLSIVLAV
+42 RILSIVLAV
-51 LMLVGIMPISA
+51 LMLVSVLPISA
-62 IAADAEPPAAET
+62 LAADVEPPIAET

-128 RSLSMTQY
+128 RSLSMTRDDY
-136 GRDWL
+136 RNRRDWL

-149 VFAKKVLTGDPNV
+149 AFATKVLTGDPNV

-169 AAKTIDDRDFSSTL
+169 AAKTIDDRDFSSDL
-183 TTVEQRID
+183 ETVKKHID
-191 AINTDNENWH
+191 AINTENGNWH

-209 HSARERLKKSDKD
+209 HSARERFKSTGNKD

-232 GAPNYRFTY
+232 GEPNYRF
-241 KDWGI
+241 GI
-246 GTKFDLTDAQKRTY
+246 FKGKSTWQLTSQQAAAY
-260 HINNWFSWLFYATSD
+260 HIKTDYRENG
-275 AFNYNEVKNTEQYAY
+275 KQYFPNLY
-290 TAAAS
+290 TADSTTFSYNNNDIMDEDSGYCYTATVS

-307 CYAIGYGIPQGNNE
+307 CYAIGYGIASGSSL

-349 FSDIATDIQYKAHD
+349 FSDIATDIQYKAHN

-398 WNVADKLGDETK
+398 WDVADKLGDETK

-440 DNKGNTQTPIT
+440 DNKGTVQPDIT
-451 VDSPAIENLAF
+451 VASPEIENLAKK
-462 TVTYLDETGTE
+462 VTYVDENN
-473 RTAPPYTKTHY
+473 TAYTDPAHQEKPHWY
-484 WHGDTV
+484 GDTV
-490 AIKDGPAKDGYDF
+490 TLAPAPTKEGYTF
-503 TGWTVTGVTP
+503 NGWTTDDVDIGENET
-513 AEGAKSFDMPKN
+513 SFEMPKQ
-525 NVTLKANYTPTAAPA
+525 NVTLQASW
-540 LTITKTAYRVNSDGS
+540 I
-555 RGAKLN
+555 
-561 ATDTVKSGDK
+561 
-571 IEYDLTV
+571 
-578 KNTGDVTL
+578 KN
-586 SMIEVRDDF
+586 E
-595 QGSGTLYVDGA
+595 
-606 PKEADWKYLIGALTP
+606 
-621 GWDISYSG
+621 
-629 DGKITYTVT
+629 
-638 EADVA
+638 
-643 AGEIVNKVTA
+643 
-653 STTYN
+653 
-658 GQEVKDEATNTVKVE
+658 
-673 APTTMDITIT
+673 PTTMDITIT
-683 KIWDN
+683 KIWDD
-688 SVSTDRYRSAKIW
+688 SVSTDRYRSAKIQ
-701 LCANG
+701 LYANG
-706 EQVKSFY
+706 EAKNLFY
-713 ARQSAGITKKT
+713 TRQSAGITKKT
-724 STTTF
+724 SDTTF
-729 EKLPVKDASGKDID
+729 EKLPVKDASGNDIR
-743 YTVKEIEINDQAVT
+743 YTVKETEINDRAVT
-757 SENQLVTEDEIWT
+757 SDNQLVTEDEIWT
-770 GVVTGDA
+770 GAVTGNAVD
-777 ETGFTV
+777 GFTV

-791 RYGVKVTK
+791 RYGVEVTK
-799 TATRDRTLADGTTD
+799 TATRTRTFADGSTD

-828 VIHYTVT
+828 VIRYTVT

-847 SHAGDTFA
+847 SRAGDTFA

-862 DDATQEKIPSG
+862 DDATQKEIPSG
-873 SRTAPIKIALT
+873 SQTASIEIALT
-884 EPNVTVTKTYTYIV
+884 EPNVTVTKTYTYFV

-942 DYDTL
+942 NYDNL
-947 PTEVQTLLPT
+947 PEAVRNLLPDADST
-957 QGTNKYYKG
+957 RYYAG
-966 DSVTV
+966 ESVPV
-971 SDPKE
+971 RAPKE
-976 TSKTIGST
+976 TSKTIGNT

-1001 TYTMDDKDVTFVG
+1001 TYTMGDKDVTFVG
-1014 KWTSVT
+1014 KWNSVT
-1020 EKQEFTVTYHVD
+1020 VNPKYKLSYVFKSGDDTITTLPDVVTRQIPADSEELVEKTEVELPHGFEDTADTVNKGTWSFD
-1032 GEKPD
+1032 GW
-1037 DSTLRIPG
+1037 
-1045 PYTVIEDKPYTVA
+1045 YEDKGLST
-1058 QPLATNVK
+1058 K
-1066 SKGEETGTWTF
+1066 IDGTTYRMPEGGK
-1077 TGWCTDEECT
+1077 T
-1087 ETPVASIE
+1087 
-1095 KITGNVNLYGKWTF
+1095 LYGKWTF
-1109 TKDEPAD
+1109 TKDKPEITEAGYTVKYYRQNADGENYTLQEDTDSGVAEVGKEKTIEPAED
-1116 TTLTIAYYLMH
+1116 KYSGYTYNETESIVTLTIQ
-1127 ADGTYPSEATDSA
+1127 EE
-1140 TTDGKVGE
+1140 E
-1148 DFTAEPMKTA
+1148 DK
-1158 YDDKGYVFDED
+1158 
-1169 AEGNRIR
+1169 
-1176 GDLVLDP
+1176 
-1183 NGNVFKLYYKAVPGL
+1183 NVFKVYYDAVPGL
-1198 EVTKTIKDVT
+1198 AVTKTITDVT
-1208 RDGEPLDP
+1208 RDGEPLNPDN
-1216 TDPEVEVKEGD
+1216 PEVEVKEGD
-1227 VIEYKI
+1227 VIEYEI
-1233 TVRNSGKLNLTDV
+1233 TVRNSGKLNLTDI

-1267 TVDGYEITLENDL
+1267 TVDGYEITLKNDL

-1293 VQLGDSGYEITNKAS
+1293 VQLGDSGYEISNKAI
-1308 GTAKDALGGDVTGE
+1308 GAAKDALGGDVTGE
-1322 SRLVRITPDA
+1322 SGLVRITPDA

-1354 KDGETVT
+1354 KDGETVP

-1381 DVSETVKAGET
+1381 DVDETVKAGET

-1458 REPMVEYLGTRMAYA
+1458 REPKVEYLGTRMAYA

-1488 KQSSSGGTVKTGP
+1488 KQSSSGDTVKVGP

-1510 YIMGYPDGTVQPK
+1510 YIMGYPDGTVQPE

-1539 TESSRD
+1539 TDSSRD
-1545 YYFSKTNDYT
+1545 YYFARTNDYS
-1555 DVNAGDW
+1555 DVNRGDW

-1598 IANFANLNKGTKSF
+1598 IANFANLSKGGKTFS
-1612 TDLSDHWSK
+1612 DLSGHWSK

>member
-1 MFRYLHSGKF
+1 MLLSVMPV
-11 WYNDTQLTLADRKA
+11 TAMAADRTTVNTA
-25 SKHIR
+25 Q
-30 KFDTGGK
+30 
-37 KNMKK
+37 N
-42 RFLSIVLAV
+42 
-51 LMLVGIMPISA
+51 GIEA
-62 IAADAEPPAAET
+62 TKTAKWVNEKEGIAEITITVKGEPPE
-74 GVSTKTSENTTGP
+74 VSTPE
-87 KLEKSAQ
+87 
-94 WVDEKA
+94 VDA
-100 GIAKITIKVTGEQPT
+100 
-115 QSTKKTDIVLVID
+115 VLVID
-128 RSLSMTQY
+128 LSGSMN
-136 GRDWL
+136 
-141 DNAKKAAK
+141 DNNKLNEAKAAAKKFVDKFFGKDAPASY
-149 VFAKKVLTGDPNV
+149 KKSV
-162 RIAVVAY
+162 RIAVVGYNGYTKAY
-169 AAKTIDDRDFSSTL
+169 ADLTEAKDADVLYTL
-183 TTVEQRID
+183 FGSGYGSLS
-191 AINTDNENWH
+191 AGG
-201 GTNIQAGI
+201 GTNIQDGIYRAQQILKNGRAGAKKVMVVLSDGEPTYSFDANVAHTFGQNEETYGVKKNNFLYVVSEI
-209 HSARERLKKSDKD
+209 DHTDRVGSGSA
-222 ADKFMIVLAD
+222 
-232 GAPNYRFTY
+232 
-241 KDWGI
+241 
-246 GTKFDLTDAQKRTY
+246 
-260 HINNWFSWLFYATSD
+260 YATGAYHYYYYCKD
-275 AFNYNEVKNTEQYAY
+275 DKNVQQYY
-290 TAAAS
+290 YVQNHGVGTVS
-295 EAYAAKATDGIT
+295 EAYWAKKDGTTIYSIGFGISQYESGGYGLPQRETDVYKVAQSLASDDKKFKLAKDGGELGNVFDGI
-307 CYAIGYGIPQGNNE
+307 ANE
-321 INALMYSIASTDAG
+321 VAKYTAYNPTVI
-335 FVNAGTDENAITKV
+335 
-349 FSDIATDIQYKAHD
+349 
-363 VTLTDTMGA
+363 DTMGKN
-372 GFTYLSNETYPS
+372 FEVVSNSLPTDKK
-384 NPVVTPSADNKTVT
+384 VTLKSDGSLE
-398 WNVADKLGDETK
+398 WDITK
-410 TLTFYV
+410 GELDTTKHELKFQV
-416 QYDKQ
+416 KYDKTK
-421 NLTDA
+421 LTDDEM
-426 ATLPTNK
+426 LLTNGEAK
-433 SASLSYE
+433 LIYSKTE
-440 DNKGNTQTPIT
+440 GGEQNQEQPIT
-451 VDSPAIENLAF
+451 SGQVENLAF

-473 RTAPPYTKTHY
+473 LTAPPYTKTRY
-484 WHGDTV
+484 WYGDTV
-490 AIKDGPAKDGYDF
+490 AIEKGPVKTGYDF
-503 TGWTVTGVTP
+503 TVWTVTGVTP
-513 AEGAKSFDMPKN
+513 AEGAKAFNMPKN

-540 LTITKTAYRVNSDGS
+540 LTITKTAYRVNSDGL
-555 RGAKLN
+555 RGTELTAS
-561 ATDTVKSGDK
+561 DTVKIGDTIEYVIRVENTGNVALSDLRLRDEFSGAGYITATRVHGTSDLGKDFTDNLHTVSIPVGGSYVYGDK
-571 IEYDLTV
+571 L
-578 KNTGDVTL
+578 
-586 SMIEVRDDF
+586 
-595 QGSGTLYVDGA
+595 
-606 PKEADWKYLIGALTP
+606 
-621 GWDISYSG
+621 
-629 DGKITYTVT
+629 TYTVLAGDAT
-638 EADVA
+638 

-673 APTTMDITIT
+673 APTTMDIKIT
-683 KIWDN
+683 KVWDD
-688 SVSTDRYRSAKIW
+688 SVPTDRDRSVRIW
-701 LCANG
+701 LYANG
-706 EQVKSFY
+706 EQDKYFY
-713 ARQSAGITKKT
+713 AKKGAGITDN
-724 STTTF
+724 TTTGTIPDR
-729 EKLPVKDASGKDID
+729 PVKDADGKDIE
-743 YTVKEIEINDQAVT
+743 YTVKETEINGQAVT
-757 SENQLVTEDEIWT
+757 SDNQLVTADEIWT

-791 RYGVKVTK
+791 RYGVEVTK
-799 TATRDRTLADGTTD
+799 TATRTRTLADGTTD

-828 VIHYTVT
+828 VIRYTVT

-847 SHAGDTFA
+847 SRAGDTFA

-862 DDATQEKIPSG
+862 DDATQKEIPSG
-873 SRTAPIKIALT
+873 SQTEPIAIALT
-884 EPNVTVTKTYTYIV
+884 EPNVTVTKTYTYFV

-908 ANASIPNGTMEPER
+908 ANASIPNGTMNWEK

-942 DYDTL
+942 NNDGL
-947 PTEVQTLLPT
+947 PTEVQNLLPT
-957 QGTNKYYKG
+957 QDTNKYYKG
-966 DSVTV
+966 DSVNLPTLTDTTKQV
-971 SDPKE
+971 
-976 TSKTIGST
+976 GST

-1001 TYTMDDKDVTFVG
+1001 TYTMGDADVTFVG
-1014 KWTSVT
+1014 KWNSVT
-1020 EKQEFTVTYHVD
+1020 VNPKYKLSYVFKSGDDTITTLPDVVTRQIPADSEELVEKTEVELPHGFEYTADTVNKGTWSFD
-1032 GEKPD
+1032 GW
-1037 DSTLRIPG
+1037 
-1045 PYTVIEDKPYTVA
+1045 YEDKGLST
-1058 QPLATNVK
+1058 
-1066 SKGEETGTWTF
+1066 
-1077 TGWCTDEECT
+1077 
-1087 ETPVASIE
+1087 
-1095 KITGNVNLYGKWTF
+1095 KIDGMTYRMPEGGKTLYGKWTF
-1109 TKDEPAD
+1109 TKDKPEITEAGYTVKYYRQNADGENYTLQEDTDSGVAEVGKEKTIEPAED
-1116 TTLTIAYYLMH
+1116 KYSGYTYNETESIVTLTIQ
-1127 ADGTYPSEATDSA
+1127 EE
-1140 TTDGKVGE
+1140 E
-1148 DFTAEPMKTA
+1148 DK
-1158 YDDKGYVFDED
+1158 
-1169 AEGNRIR
+1169 
-1176 GDLVLDP
+1176 
-1183 NGNVFKLYYKAVPGL
+1183 NVFKVYYDAVPGL

-1208 RDGEPLDP
+1208 RDGERLDP

-1227 VIEYKI
+1227 VIEYEI

-1267 TVDGYEITLENDL
+1267 TVDGYEITLKNDL

-1354 KDGETVT
+1354 KDGETVP

-1381 DVSETVKAGET
+1381 DVEETVKAGET

-1488 KQSSSGGTVKTGP
+1488 KQSSSGGTVKVGP

-1539 TESSRD
+1539 TDSSRD

-1612 TDLSDHWSK
+1612 TDLSGHWSK

>member
-1 MFRYLHSGKF
+1 
-11 WYNDTQLTLADRKA
+11 
-25 SKHIR
+25 
-30 KFDTGGK
+30 
-37 KNMKK
+37 MKK
-42 RFLSIVLAV
+42 RFLSILLAV
-51 LMLVGIMPISA
+51 LMLVSVLPISA
-62 IAADAEPPAAET
+62 LAADVEPPIAET
-74 GVSTKTSENTTGP
+74 GVSTKISENTTGP

-128 RSLSMTQY
+128 RSLSMTQND
-136 GRDWL
+136 RDWL
-141 DNAKKAAK
+141 KNAKKAAK
-149 VFAKKVLTGDPNV
+149 AFAKKILNGDPNV

-169 AAKTIDDRDFSSTL
+169 AAKTINDWDFSSDL
-183 TTVEQRID
+183 ATVEQYID
-191 AINTDNENWH
+191 DINTNNVYYDGQWYADHDSWRSENWH

-246 GTKFDLTDAQKRTY
+246 GTKLDLTDAQKRTY
-260 HINNWFSWLFYATSD
+260 HINNWFNWLFYATSD

-349 FSDIATDIQYKAHD
+349 FSDIATDIQYKAHN

-372 GFTYLSNETYPS
+372 GFTYYTDTDHQPS
-384 NPVVTPSADNKTVT
+384 PVVTPSTDNKTVT

-426 ATLPTNK
+426 ATLPTNT

-440 DNKGNTQTPIT
+440 DNKGNEQPDIT
-451 VDSPAIENLAF
+451 VASPEIENLAKK
-462 TVTYLDETGTE
+462 VTYVDENN
-473 RTAPPYTKTHY
+473 TAYTDPAHQEKPHWY
-484 WHGDTV
+484 GDTV
-490 AIKDGPAKDGYDF
+490 TLAPAPTKEGYTF
-503 TGWTVTGVTP
+503 NGWTTDDVDIGENET
-513 AEGAKSFDMPKN
+513 SFEMPKQ
-525 NVTLKANYTPTAAPA
+525 NVTLKASWIKNEPTTK
-540 LTITKTAYRVNSDGS
+540 TITVTKVWDKDVTDAQKQPVVITLYQKVGMGTVNPETDYYDSITLNGTETAPWTGVFKDLPLKNDKDEKYGYAVVETRIGTLQVTNGSANVIRMNEDGESAYTVGTWFVNSSMTPAEPNTYYITNTYTSKPQYTLDYQFVGNAPTGVDEPVGRSDCYEGEKITLTAMQKVTGWKFDGWYSDDTCTTKVNDPYRMPAGNVTLYGKWEQKQPGVSVEKTAKRIRNG
-555 RGAKLN
+555 
-561 ATDTVKSGDK
+561 
-571 IEYDLTV
+571 IEEDLP
-578 KNTGDVTL
+578 
-586 SMIEVRDDF
+586 
-595 QGSGTLYVDGA
+595 SGTGTVRVD
-606 PKEADWKYLIGALTP
+606 D
-621 GWDISYSG
+621 
-629 DGKITYTVT
+629 
-638 EADVA
+638 
-643 AGEIVNKVTA
+643 
-653 STTYN
+653 
-658 GQEVKDEATNTVKVE
+658 
-673 APTTMDITIT
+673 TI
-683 KIWDN
+683 K
-688 SVSTDRYRSAKIW
+688 
-701 LCANG
+701 
-706 EQVKSFY
+706 
-713 ARQSAGITKKT
+713 
-724 STTTF
+724 
-729 EKLPVKDASGKDID
+729 
-743 YTVKEIEINDQAVT
+743 YTVK
-757 SENQLVTEDEIWT
+757 
-770 GVVTGDA
+770 
-777 ETGFTV
+777 
-783 TNSVRKNE
+783 
-791 RYGVKVTK
+791 
-799 TATRDRTLADGTTD
+799 AT
-813 TVALATTGDKVRVGD
+813 
-828 VIHYTVT
+828 
-835 IKNTGNVAFPAG
+835 NTGNVELRNVSILECFGGRNKFEDDKTKQKVSGLFDRYGFTIAQTLAPGAT
-847 SHAGDTFA
+847 ATRTFTYVVTDA
-855 AATGSLI
+855 DEDYGVIKNHLSMQEATYFDGQK
-862 DDATQEKIPSG
+862 DAKIPPK
-873 SRTAPIKIALT
+873 TAPSHEVK
-884 EPNVTVTKTYTYIV
+884 
-898 LEADTRITNT
+898 
-908 ANASIPNGTMEPER
+908 
-922 DSDAVVV
+922 
-929 TVEKPH
+929 VEKPKYKLSYVFKSGDDTITTLPDVVTRQIPADSEELVEKTEVELPH
-935 GVTYTFE
+935 GFE
-942 DYDTL
+942 DTADT
-947 PTEVQTLLPT
+947 VNK
-957 QGTNKYYKG
+957 GTW
-966 DSVTV
+966 S
-971 SDPKE
+971 
-976 TSKTIGST
+976 
-984 TYTFD
+984 FD
-989 GWYVN
+989 GWYEDKGLSTKIDGTTYRMPE
-994 GGKVTGS
+994 GGKT
-1001 TYTMDDKDVTFVG
+1001 
-1014 KWTSVT
+1014 
-1020 EKQEFTVTYHVD
+1020 
-1032 GEKPD
+1032 
-1037 DSTLRIPG
+1037 
-1045 PYTVIEDKPYTVA
+1045 
-1058 QPLATNVK
+1058 
-1066 SKGEETGTWTF
+1066 
-1077 TGWCTDEECT
+1077 
-1087 ETPVASIE
+1087 
-1095 KITGNVNLYGKWTF
+1095 LYGKWTF
-1109 TKDEPAD
+1109 TKDKPEITEAGYTVKYYRQDADGENYTLQEDTDSGVAEVGKEKTIEPAED
-1116 TTLTIAYYLMH
+1116 KYSGYTYNETESIVTLTIQ
-1127 ADGTYPSEATDSA
+1127 EE
-1140 TTDGKVGE
+1140 E
-1148 DFTAEPMKTA
+1148 DK
-1158 YDDKGYVFDED
+1158 
-1169 AEGNRIR
+1169 
-1176 GDLVLDP
+1176 
-1183 NGNVFKLYYKAVPGL
+1183 NVFKVYYDAVPGL
-1198 EVTKTIKDVT
+1198 AVTKTITDVT
-1208 RDGEPLDP
+1208 RDGEPLNPDN
-1216 TDPEVEVKEGD
+1216 PEVEVKEGD
-1227 VIEYKI
+1227 VIEYEI

-1259 TFISGDDY
+1259 NIISGDDY
-1267 TVDGYEITLENDL
+1267 TVDGYEITLKNGLD
-1280 NVGDSVTI
+1280 VGDSVTI

-1293 VQLGDSGYEITNKAS
+1293 VQLGDSGYKITNKAS

-1322 SRLVRITPDA
+1322 SERVKIRPDA

-1337 IFGSA
+1337 IFGSV

-1354 KDGETVT
+1354 KDGETVP

-1369 KKGEEILDTFTI
+1369 KKGEEILDTLTI
-1381 DVSETVKAGET
+1381 DVEETVKAGET

-1436 MSYSTKRITLY
+1436 MIYSTKRITLY

-1488 KQSSSGGTVKTGP
+1488 KQSSSGGTVKVGP

-1539 TESSRD
+1539 TDSSRD

-1612 TDLSDHWSK
+1612 TDLSGHWSK
-1621 TYVELAAGNGWIAG
+1621 SYVELAAGNGWIAG

-1697 SHEYQRSVYE
+1697 SLEYQRSVYE

>member
-1 MFRYLHSGKF
+1 
-11 WYNDTQLTLADRKA
+11 
-25 SKHIR
+25 
-30 KFDTGGK
+30 
-37 KNMKK
+37 MKK

-51 LMLVGIMPISA
+51 LMLLSVLPVTAM
-62 IAADAEPPAAET
+62 AADRTTVNTAQNGIEATKTAKWVDKKEGIAEITITVKGEPPE
-74 GVSTKTSENTTGP
+74 VSTPE
-87 KLEKSAQ
+87 
-94 WVDEKA
+94 VDA
-100 GIAKITIKVTGEQPT
+100 
-115 QSTKKTDIVLVID
+115 VLVID
-128 RSLSMTQY
+128 LSGSMN
-136 GRDWL
+136 
-141 DNAKKAAK
+141 DNNKLNDAKAAAKKFVDKFFGKDALASY
-149 VFAKKVLTGDPNV
+149 KKSV
-162 RIAVVAY
+162 RIAVVGYNGSAKVY
-169 AAKTIDDRDFSSTL
+169 AGLTKVENANDLYTL
-183 TTVEQRID
+183 FGSGYGSLS
-191 AINTDNENWH
+191 AGG
-201 GTNIQAGI
+201 GTNIQDGIYQAQQILKNGRAG
-209 HSARERLKKSDKD
+209 AKKVMVVLSDGEPTYSFD
-222 ADKFMIVLAD
+222 ADVAHTF
-232 GAPNYRFTY
+232 GQNEETY
-241 KDWGI
+241 GVKKNNFLYVVSEIDH
-246 GTKFDLTDAQKRTY
+246 TDRVGSGSA
-260 HINNWFSWLFYATSD
+260 YATGAYHYYYYCKD
-275 AFNYNEVKNTEQYAY
+275 DKNVQQYY
-290 TAAAS
+290 YVQNHGVGTVS
-295 EAYAAKATDGIT
+295 EAYWAKKDGTTIYSIGFGISQYESGGYGLPQRETDVYKVAQSLASDDKKFKLAKDGGELGNVFDGI
-307 CYAIGYGIPQGNNE
+307 ANE
-321 INALMYSIASTDAG
+321 VAKYTAYNPTVI
-335 FVNAGTDENAITKV
+335 
-349 FSDIATDIQYKAHD
+349 
-363 VTLTDTMGA
+363 DTMGKN
-372 GFTYLSNETYPS
+372 FEVVSNSLPTDKK
-384 NPVVTPSADNKTVT
+384 VTLKSDGSLEWDITDGELDTTEHK
-398 WNVADKLGDETK
+398 
-410 TLTFYV
+410 LTFQV
-416 QYDKQ
+416 KYDKTK
-421 NLTDA
+421 LTDDEM
-426 ATLPTNK
+426 LLTNGEAK
-433 SASLSYE
+433 LIYSKTE
-440 DNKGNTQTPIT
+440 GGEQNQEQPIT
-451 VDSPAIENLAF
+451 SGQVENLAF

-473 RTAPPYTKTHY
+473 LTAPPYTKTRY
-484 WHGDTV
+484 WYGDTV
-490 AIKDGPAKDGYDF
+490 AIEKGPVKTGYDF
-503 TGWTVTGVTP
+503 TVWTVTGVTP

-525 NVTLKANYTPTAAPA
+525 NVTLQASYTVTAAPA
-540 LTITKTAYRVNSDGS
+540 LTITKTAYRVNSNGS

-561 ATDTVKSGDK
+561 DTDTVKSGDK

-595 QGSGTLYVDGA
+595 QGKGTLYVDGEA
-606 PKEADWKYLIGALTP
+606 KEADWKYLIGALHP
-621 GWDISYSG
+621 DDYISYSG
-629 DGKITYTVT
+629 AGKITYTVT

-643 AGEIVNKVTA
+643 AGTIVNKATA
-653 STTYN
+653 TVIYE
-658 GQEVKDEATNTVKVE
+658 GQEIKAEATHTLNAAE
-673 APTTMDITIT
+673 PTMDITIT
-683 KIWDN
+683 KIWND
-688 SVSTDRYRSAKIW
+688 SVPTDRDRSVRIW
-701 LCANG
+701 LYANG
-706 EQVKSFY
+706 EQDKYFY
-713 ARQSAGITKKT
+713 AKKGAGITDN
-724 STTTF
+724 TTTGTIPDR
-729 EKLPVKDASGKDID
+729 PVKDADGKDIE
-743 YTVKEIEINDQAVT
+743 YTVKETEINGQAVT
-757 SENQLVTEDEIWT
+757 SDNQLVTADEIWT

-777 ETGFTV
+777 KTGFTV
-783 TNSVRKNE
+783 TNSFRKNE
-791 RYGVKVTK
+791 RYGVEVTK

-813 TVALATTGDKVRVGD
+813 TVDLVNEQSVVRADD

-835 IKNTGNVAFPAG
+835 IENTGNVAFG
-847 SHAGDTFA
+847 AGDWGRDTFTA
-855 AATGSLI
+855 AGTLTGGDGNIEGGSYGDIKGVSTLEPGSNVTKLYTYTVLPGDEERGRIANNASAKIKTGSGA
-862 DDATQEKIPSG
+862 DDI
-873 SRTAPIKIALT
+873 IFKIAAV
-884 EPNVTVTKTYTYIV
+884 NVK
-898 LEADTRITNT
+898 
-908 ANASIPNGTMEPER
+908 
-922 DSDAVVV
+922 
-929 TVEKPH
+929 VEKPH
-935 GVTYTFE
+935 GVTYEFE
-942 DYDTL
+942 SDL
-947 PTEVQTLLPT
+947 PTEVQNLLPT
-957 QGTNKYYKG
+957 TQDTKKYYAG
-966 DSVTV
+966 DSVTL
-971 SDPKE
+971 PTLTE
-976 TSKTIGST
+976 NTKTIDGIKYTFAGWNVGST
-984 TYTFD
+984 QYEA
-989 GWYVN
+989 
-994 GGKVTGS
+994 GG
-1001 TYTMDDKDVTFVG
+1001 TYTMGDKDVTFVG
-1014 KWTSVT
+1014 KWTKEEQQPETATLRFEFKSGTDGKDLPASDMPPVPNDVT
-1020 EKQEFTVTYHVD
+1020 EEVGKEVQLTNYTETVND
-1032 GEKPD
+1032 EG
-1037 DSTLRIPG
+1037 
-1045 PYTVIEDKPYTVA
+1045 
-1058 QPLATNVK
+1058 N
-1066 SKGEETGTWTF
+1066 KGKWTF
-1077 TGWCTDEECT
+1077 EGWYTDDNLS
-1087 ETPVASIE
+1087 AGS
-1095 KITGNVNLYGKWTF
+1095 KITGDTYSMPEGGKTLYGKWTF
-1109 TKDEPAD
+1109 EADEPAD
-1116 TTLTIAYYLMH
+1116 TKLTIAYYLMH

-1158 YDDKGYVFDED
+1158 YDDKGYKFDD
-1169 AEGNRIR
+1169 SADNRIR

-1183 NGNVFKLYYKAVPGL
+1183 KGNVFKLYYKAVPGL
-1198 EVTKTIKDVT
+1198 EVTKTITDVT

-1216 TDPEVEVKEGD
+1216 TDPKVEVKEGD
-1227 VIEYKI
+1227 VIEYEI

-1259 TFISGDDY
+1259 NIISGDDY
-1267 TVDGYEITLENDL
+1267 TVDGYEITLKNDL
-1280 NVGDSVTI
+1280 NVDDSVTI

-1308 GTAKDALGGDVTGE
+1308 GTAKDALGGDVTGKSE
-1322 SRLVRITPDA
+1322 RVTIRPDA

-1381 DVSETVKAGET
+1381 DVDETVKAGET

-1488 KQSSSGGTVKTGP
+1488 KQSSSGGTVKVGP

-1539 TESSRD
+1539 TDSSRD

-1612 TDLSDHWSK
+1612 TDLSGHWSK
-1621 TYVELAAGNGWIAG
+1621 SYVELAAGNGWIAG

>member
-1 MFRYLHSGKF
+1 
-11 WYNDTQLTLADRKA
+11 
-25 SKHIR
+25 
-30 KFDTGGK
+30 
-37 KNMKK
+37 MKK

-62 IAADAEPPAAET
+62 IAADAEPPAAQT

-115 QSTKKTDIVLVID
+115 ETTKKTDIVLVID
-128 RSLSMTQY
+128 RSLSMTQND
-136 GRDWL
+136 RDWL

-149 VFAKKVLTGDPNV
+149 AFAEKVLTGDPNV

-169 AAKTIDDRDFSSTL
+169 AAKTMNDWDFSSDL
-183 TTVEQRID
+183 TTVKQHID
-191 AINTDNENWH
+191 AINTNNGNWH

-232 GAPNYRFTY
+232 GAPNYRF
-241 KDWGI
+241 GI
-246 GTKFDLTDAQKRTY
+246 FKGKSTWSLTSQQAAAY
-260 HINNWFSWLFYATSD
+260 HIKTDYR
-275 AFNYNEVKNTEQYAY
+275 EGGKQYFPNLY
-290 TAAAS
+290 TADSTTFSYDNSDIMDEDSGYCYTATVS
-295 EAYAAKATDGIT
+295 EAYAAKATDCIP
-307 CYAIGYGIPQGNNE
+307 CYAIGYGIASGSSL
-321 INALMYSIASTDAG
+321 INTLMYSIASTDAG
-335 FVNAGTDENAITKV
+335 FVNAGTDVNAITKV

-372 GFTYLSNETYPS
+372 GFTYLANETYPS
-384 NPVVTPSADNKTVT
+384 NPVVTPSAGNKTVT
-398 WNVADKLGDETK
+398 WDVADKLGDETK

-416 QYDKQ
+416 QYDK
-421 NLTDA
+421 NTLTDA
-426 ATLPTNK
+426 ETLPTNT

-440 DNKGNTQTPIT
+440 DNKGNAQTPIT

-462 TVTYLDETGTE
+462 TVTYLDETGE
-473 RTAPPYTKTHY
+473 ELTAPPYTKTHY

-490 AIKDGPAKDGYDF
+490 TLAPAPTKEGYTF
-503 TGWTVTGVTP
+503 NGWTTDGWTTDGVTI
-513 AEGAKSFDMPKN
+513 AEDAPPFEMPKN
-525 NVTLKANYTPTAAPA
+525 DVTLKASYTVTATPA

-561 ATDTVKSGDK
+561 DTDTVKSGDK

-586 SMIEVRDDF
+586 SSIEVQDDF
-595 QGSGTLYVDGA
+595 RGKGTLYVDGEA
-606 PKEADWKYLIGALTP
+606 KEADWKYLIGALHP
-621 GWDISYSG
+621 DDYISYSG
-629 DGKITYTVT
+629 AGKITYTVT

-643 AGEIVNKVTA
+643 AGTIVNKATA
-653 STTYN
+653 TVSYE
-658 GQEVKDEATNTVKVE
+658 GQEIKAEATHTLNAAE
-673 APTTMDITIT
+673 PTTMDITIT
-683 KIWDN
+683 KIWDD
-688 SVSTDRYRSAKIW
+688 SVPTDRDRSVRIW
-701 LCANG
+701 LYANG
-706 EQVKSFY
+706 KQDKYFY
-713 ARQSAGITKKT
+713 ASKGAGITSNT
-724 STTTF
+724 ATGTIVDR
-729 EKLPVKDASGKDID
+729 PVKDADGKDIE
-743 YTVKEIEINDQAVT
+743 YTVKETEINGQAVT
-757 SENQLVTEDEIWT
+757 SDNQLVTADEIWT
-770 GVVTGDA
+770 GIVTGNAVD
-777 ETGFTV
+777 GFTV

-799 TATRDRTLADGTTD
+799 TATRTRTLADGTTE
-813 TVALATTGDKVRVGD
+813 TVDLVNEQSVVRADD

-835 IKNTGNVAFPAG
+835 IENTGNVAFG
-847 SHAGDTFA
+847 AGDWGRDTFTA
-855 AATGSLI
+855 AGTLTGGDGNIEGGSYGDIKGVSTLEPGSNVTKLYTYTVLPDDEERGRIANNASAQIKTGSGLNDTI
-862 DDATQEKIPSG
+862 FDLA
-873 SRTAPIKIALT
+873 AV
-884 EPNVTVTKTYTYIV
+884 NVK
-898 LEADTRITNT
+898 
-908 ANASIPNGTMEPER
+908 
-922 DSDAVVV
+922 
-929 TVEKPH
+929 VEKPH
-935 GVTYTFE
+935 GVTYEFE
-942 DYDTL
+942 SGL
-947 PTEVQTLLPT
+947 PTEVQNLLPT
-957 QGTNKYYKG
+957 TQDTKKYYKG
-966 DSVTV
+966 DSVTL
-971 SDPKE
+971 PTLTE
-976 TSKTIGST
+976 NTKTIDGIK
-984 TYTFD
+984 YTFAGWHVD
-989 GWYVN
+989 GV
-994 GGKVTGS
+994 KVTGS
-1001 TYTMDDKDVTFVG
+1001 TYTMDDDDVTFVG
-1014 KWTSVT
+1014 RWNSVT
-1020 EKQEFTVTYHVD
+1020 VNPKYKLSYVFKSGDDTITTLPDVVTRQIPADSEELVEKTEVELPHGFEDTADTVNKGTWSFD
-1032 GEKPD
+1032 GW
-1037 DSTLRIPG
+1037 
-1045 PYTVIEDKPYTVA
+1045 YEDKGLST
-1058 QPLATNVK
+1058 K
-1066 SKGEETGTWTF
+1066 IDGTTYRMPEGGK
-1077 TGWCTDEECT
+1077 T
-1087 ETPVASIE
+1087 
-1095 KITGNVNLYGKWTF
+1095 LYGKWTF
-1109 TKDEPAD
+1109 TKNEPAD
-1116 TTLTIAYYLMH
+1116 TTLTIAYYLMK
-1127 ADGTYPSEATDSA
+1127 ADGTYPSEATDRA

-1158 YDDKGYVFDED
+1158 YDDKGYKFDD
-1169 AEGNRIR
+1169 SADNRIR

-1198 EVTKTIKDVT
+1198 TVAKTITDVT

-1216 TDPEVEVKEGD
+1216 DDPEVEVKEGD
-1227 VIEYKI
+1227 VIEYEI
-1233 TVRNSGKLNLTDV
+1233 TVKNSGKLNLTDV

-1259 TFISGDDY
+1259 NIISGDDY
-1267 TVDGYEITLENDL
+1267 TVDGYEITLKNDL

-1293 VQLGDSGYEITNKAS
+1293 VQLGDSGYEISNKAI
-1308 GTAKDALGGDVTGE
+1308 GAAKDALGGNVTGE

-1332 LKAYR
+1332 LKAFR
-1337 IFGSA
+1337 IFGSV

-1354 KDGETVT
+1354 KDGETVP

-1381 DVSETVKAGET
+1381 DVDETVKAGET

-1458 REPMVEYLGTRMAYA
+1458 REPMVEHLGTRMAYA

-1488 KQSSSGGTVKTGP
+1488 KQSSSGGTVKVGP

-1539 TESSRD
+1539 TDSSRD

-1598 IANFANLNKGTKSF
+1598 IANFANLSKGTKSF
-1612 TDLSDHWSK
+1612 TDLSGHWSK